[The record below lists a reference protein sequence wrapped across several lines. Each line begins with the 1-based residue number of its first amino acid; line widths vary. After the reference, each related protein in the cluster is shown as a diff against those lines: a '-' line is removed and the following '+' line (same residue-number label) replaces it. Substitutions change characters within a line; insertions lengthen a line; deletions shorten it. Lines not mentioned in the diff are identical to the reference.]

1 MEIIV
6 NVRYKLSDID
16 KKDIKR
22 QVKENKTTL
31 TKIAHRVG
39 ISKGYFSDVLSGAR
53 LLTPELKEKIEEC
66 GIKFITNITVV

>member
-6 NVRYKLSDID
+6 SVKYKLSDID

-22 QVKENKTTL
+22 QVKDNKTTL
-31 TKIAHRVG
+31 TKIANRVG

-53 LLTPELKEKIEEC
+53 LLTQELKEKIEKC
-66 GIKFITNITVV
+66 GIKFISNITVM

>member
-6 NVRYKLSDID
+6 SVRYKLSDID

-31 TKIAHRVG
+31 TKIANRVG

-53 LLTPELKEKIEEC
+53 LLTQELKEKIEEC
-66 GIKFITNITVV
+66 GIKFISNITVM